1 MPNKAAENMSSEDV
15 NAVTGRYLS
24 TDFVVSNAKGNK
36 DEYRIFKDHAFM
48 LEFDWATTIRK
59 AYVKDCA
66 FVRYPFQRQN
76 IDNIEPID
84 KKYLIDVVGYMTNV
98 GMTTQQRTRSTT
110 LDFYLANERLTLLCD
125 ALIEKK
131 TKHLYLSSISSIQIL
146 DDPKILALKEFKEK
160 ISDNSVEL
168 HGVAMHVDHS
178 KHKDGR
184 MENLLIWAR
193 NRKND
198 SSTFQCRVRIN
209 NFITIK
215 GWNYP
220 SCRGEKCKKVIT
232 QKDGSFWLELDV
244 SDKTAVAIVVMF
256 DETATNLVKCS
267 IESITEVGDEYPD
280 GHPGVPRAITNVIGT
295 THILELMSHTY
306 YEHVMFESFMCWK
319 IIPEES
325 VEESAGLSTVDT
337 RADVQTP
344 RLKRLARHPSVS
356 TPSKPT
362 EDEKNKR
369 VDLEDSDAEMSCPS
383 SDAQEDANGICP
395 SEKRKKKRLVHN
407 TY

>member
-1 MPNKAAENMSSEDV
+1 MK
-15 NAVTGRYLS
+15 R
-24 TDFVVSNAKGNK
+24 
-36 DEYRIFKDHAFM
+36 
-48 LEFDWATTIRK
+48 
-59 AYVKDCA
+59 
-66 FVRYPFQRQN
+66 
-76 IDNIEPID
+76 
-84 KKYLIDVVGYMTNV
+84 
-98 GMTTQQRTRSTT
+98 
-110 LDFYLANERLTLLCD
+110 
-125 ALIEKK
+125 
-131 TKHLYLSSISSIQIL
+131 LSSRHIPSLWVIDQAL
-146 DDPKILALKEFKEK
+146 DTPQRLVSGLTDLRNVQHF
-160 ISDNSVEL
+160 
-168 HGVAMHVDHS
+168 VD
-178 KHKDGR
+178 KFR
-184 MENLLIWAR
+184 
-193 NRKND
+193 
-198 SSTFQCRVRIN
+198 
-209 NFITIK
+209 
-215 GWNYP
+215 
-220 SCRGEKCKKVIT
+220 
-232 QKDGSFWLELDV
+232 LELDV

-267 IESITEVGDEYPD
+267 IESITEVGDE
-280 GHPGVPRAITNVIGT
+280 
-295 THILELMSHTY
+295 
-306 YEHVMFESFMCWK
+306 